1 MTQQEKQ
8 REELKKLLQRMTP
21 EQRES
26 LREVMKGMVEE
37 QQREGE

>member
-26 LREVMKGMVEE
+26 LREVMKGMVEQ